1 MPATSKIQDM
11 KDAMFKMAKE
21 AVDTAAKLEVN
32 VFCFQEAWS
41 KFLSFFFIGNSCQ
54 SGMNYNL
61 LL

>member
-21 AVDTAAKLEVN
+21 AIDAAAKLEVN

-41 KFLSFFFIGNSCQ
+41 KFLFF
-54 SGMNYNL
+54 YT
-61 LL
+61 